1 MFRSFGFPKSA
12 PLAIAASLCVLA
24 ASDPAVA
31 DGALARMHN
40 ADGDSVGTVEFRA
53 SPFGTMLHLRLAFLP
68 PGVHAF
74 HVHETGECEP
84 PFTSAGGHF
93 NPHGSGHGL
102 MDDDGRHAG
111 DMPNLHVPA
120 SGTVNIEIFNDLLRL
135 DEQLFDDDGAA
146 LIIHEGPDDYT
157 TNPAGAAGPRIACG
171 VIERS
176 EDQPAARA
184 D

>member
-1 MFRSFGFPKSA
+1 MPRIIQ
-12 PLAIAASLCVLA
+12 AIAVLLVALASGPA
-24 ASDPAVA
+24 AA
-31 DGALARMHN
+31 DGALARMHDP
-40 ADGDSVGTVEFRA
+40 DGASVGTVEFRP
-53 SPFGTMLHLRLAFLP
+53 SPFGTMLHVRLAFLT

-74 HVHETGECEP
+74 HIHETGECVP

-93 NPHGSGHGL
+93 NPDGTGHGL

-120 SGTVNIEIFNDLLRL
+120 SGLVNVEVFNDLVRL
-135 DEQLFDDDGAA
+135 DERLFDDDGAA
-146 LIIHEGPDDYT
+146 VVIHEGPDDYV

-176 EDQPAARA
+176 EN
-184 D
+184 

>member
-1 MFRSFGFPKSA
+1 MAIRY
-12 PLAIAASLCVLA
+12 AIAALIILTAPVT
-24 ASDPAVA
+24 ASADSAMAQMKDP
-31 DGALARMHN
+31 DGQ
-40 ADGDSVGTVEFRA
+40 SVGTVELRS

-74 HVHETGECEP
+74 HVHETGECVP

-93 NPHGSGHGL
+93 NPDGSDHGL

-111 DMPNLHVPA
+111 DMPNLHIPA
-120 SGTVNIEIFNDLLRL
+120 TGIANIEVFNDKLRL
-135 DEQLFDDDGAA
+135 DDQLFDEDGASIVMHA
-146 LIIHEGPDDYT
+146 GPDDYA

-176 EDQPAARA
+176 TSH
-184 D
+184 